1 MASNG
6 LKEYHQFIQF
16 RGELIE
22 SLMDISIAH
31 EVRFLEAFGAIESI
45 DEIKNKIKSRKIVKS
60 LLERGV
66 ATEEWIEKL
75 ALNIQVRQIRKE
87 KSVQK
92 VRLVAVITTDE
103 QYIHFKKQIDIWE
116 KSVRKLNNIDP
127 DTYPLN
133 ATVFNPMPCI
143 ISSARKITIA
153 NNKATAV
160 RTIKKSVLLRRYKSY
175 IASMQGK
182 GDTIPAS
189 VLARLKAE
197 MAAMEVDGET
207 EYVSRN
213 DKNNETSLSI
223 YPIIGAQERKRVP
236 IAGVII
242 DNRFN
247 DLEISPAKKLAERGD
262 TFQALQIREVPC
274 SLPLVGGRLYPKRAV
289 EKAKQIAR
297 ESKLPI
303 SS

>member
-16 RGELIE
+16 RDDLIK
-22 SLMDISIAH
+22 SLMDISISH
-31 EVRFLEAFGAIESI
+31 EVRFLEAFGVIETI
-45 DEIKNKIKSRKIVKS
+45 EDIKNRIKSRKIVQS
-60 LLERGV
+60 LLERGI
-66 ATEEWIEKL
+66 ATMEWVEKL
-75 ALNIQVRQIRKE
+75 ALDIQVKQVKKE
-87 KSVQK
+87 DVIQK
-92 VRLVAVITTDE
+92 VRPVAVITTDE
-103 QYIHFKKQIDIWE
+103 EYFHFKKKIDEWE
-116 KSVRKLNNIDP
+116 RAVKKLNNIDP
-127 DTYPLN
+127 ETYPLT
-133 ATVFNPMPCI
+133 ATVFGPIPSI
-143 ISSARKITIA
+143 ISSARKIAIA

-175 IASMQGK
+175 IAAMQEK
-182 GDTIPAS
+182 GDTVPTS
-189 VLARLKAE
+189 LLDRLKAE
-197 MAAMEVDGET
+197 LASMEVDGET

-213 DKNNETSLSI
+213 DKNNETVLNI

-236 IAGVII
+236 MAGVII

-247 DLEISPAKKLAERGD
+247 DVEITPAKKISERPD

>member
-31 EVRFLEAFGAIESI
+31 EVRFLEAFGTIENI
-45 DEIKNKIKSRKIVKS
+45 DEIKNKIKFRKIVKS
-60 LLERGV
+60 LLDRGV
-66 ATEEWIEKL
+66 ATEEWVEKL
-75 ALNIQVRQIRKE
+75 ALDIQVRQVRKE
-87 KSVQK
+87 KAIQK
-92 VRLVAVITTDE
+92 VRPVAVITTDE
-103 QYIHFKKQIDIWE
+103 QYIHFKKQIDIWD

-127 DTYPLN
+127 YTYPLN

-143 ISSARKITIA
+143 ISSVRKITIA

-160 RTIKKSVLLRRYKSY
+160 RTIKKTVLLRRYKSY

>member
-16 RGELIE
+16 REGFIK
-22 SLMDISIAH
+22 SLLDISIAH
-31 EVRFLEAFGAIESI
+31 EVRFLEAFGVIDGIE
-45 DEIKNKIKSRKIVKS
+45 DIKNKIKSRGIVQS
-60 LLERGV
+60 LLNRGI
-66 ATEEWIEKL
+66 ATEAWIEKL
-75 ALNIQVRQIRKE
+75 ALDIQVRQIRKE
-87 KSVQK
+87 KAVQM
-92 VRLVAVITTDE
+92 VRPVAVIKTDE
-103 QYIHFKKQIDIWE
+103 EYIHFKKQIDIWDR
-116 KSVRKLNNIDP
+116 SVRKLNNIDP

-133 ATVFNPMPCI
+133 ATVFSPMPCI
-143 ISSARKITIA
+143 ISNARKITIA

-160 RTIKKSVLLRRYKSY
+160 RTIKKTVLLRRYKSY

-182 GDTIPAS
+182 GDAIPAS

-197 MAAMEVDGET
+197 LAAMEVDGET

-213 DKNNETSLSI
+213 DKNNETALNI
-223 YPIIGAQERKRVP
+223 YPIIGTQERKRVP

-247 DLEISPAKKLAERGD
+247 DVEISPAKKLAERGD

>member
-1 MASNG
+1 MAGNG

-16 RGELIE
+16 RDELIK
-22 SLMDISIAH
+22 SLMDISISH
-31 EVRFLEAFGAIESI
+31 EVRFLEAFGIIDTIE
-45 DEIKNKIKSRKIVKS
+45 DIKNKIKSRGAVKS

-66 ATEEWIEKL
+66 ATEVWVEKL
-75 ALNIQVRQIRKE
+75 ALDIQIKQIKKE
-87 KSVQK
+87 DTIQK
-92 VRLVAVITTDE
+92 VRPVAVITTDE
-103 QYIHFKKQIDIWE
+103 EYFHFKKKIDEWE
-116 KSVRKLNNIDP
+116 KAVKKLNNIDP
-127 DTYPLN
+127 ETYPLT
-133 ATVFNPMPCI
+133 ATVFGPVPSI
-143 ISSARKITIA
+143 ISSARKIAIA

-175 IASMQGK
+175 IAAMQEK
-182 GDTIPAS
+182 GDTVPAS

-197 MAAMEVDGET
+197 MASMEVDGET

-213 DKNNETSLSI
+213 DKNNETALNI

-236 IAGVII
+236 MAGVII

-247 DLEISPAKKLAERGD
+247 DVEITPAKKIAERPD